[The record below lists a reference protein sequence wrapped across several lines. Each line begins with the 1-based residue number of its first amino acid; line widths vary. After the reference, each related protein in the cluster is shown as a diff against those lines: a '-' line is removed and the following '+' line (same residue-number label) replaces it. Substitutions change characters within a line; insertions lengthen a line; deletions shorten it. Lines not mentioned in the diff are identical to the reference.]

1 MSSRRLLIPIL
12 RRSQANPL
20 QFLIGSLPDCR
31 ARGCRLPRSISSRHI
46 FSPNGFDAS
55 PSRPKS
61 RWSHKTRDWMRSRSW
76 WRNGITMQP
85 ARWPNDGTSK
95 PARRK
100 SVNPTGPARNAAPFE
115 TNTLPPS
122 PLDTSGDAPIAGGR
136 SSTRACRHGMDG
148 NEPQRTQRTEGPLA
162 VGKATCLSGGLGHLA
177 ALSRGAATGRRGLAT
192 GSGSSRRSPSRWR
205 RGRLRCRTRTI
216 ARCCR
221 SGTCPPG

>member
-55 PSRPKS
+55 PSRQKS
-61 RWSHKTRDWMRSRSW
+61 RWSHKTRDWIGSRSW
-76 WRNGITMQP
+76 WRNGITMRR

-115 TNTLPPS
+115 ANTLPPS

-136 SSTRACRHGMDG
+136 SSTRACRDGMDG
-148 NEPQRTQRTEGPLA
+148 DEPQRTQRTQRDRWRLGRQRVSADASGNWRHSETPHA
-162 VGKATCLSGGLGHLA
+162 VGWV
-177 ALSRGAATGRRGLAT
+177 GRRQPASGFGVRGT
-192 GSGSSRRSPSRWR
+192 VGSRVPRAVGF
-205 RGRLRCRTRTI
+205 
-216 ARCCR
+216 
-221 SGTCPPG
+221 